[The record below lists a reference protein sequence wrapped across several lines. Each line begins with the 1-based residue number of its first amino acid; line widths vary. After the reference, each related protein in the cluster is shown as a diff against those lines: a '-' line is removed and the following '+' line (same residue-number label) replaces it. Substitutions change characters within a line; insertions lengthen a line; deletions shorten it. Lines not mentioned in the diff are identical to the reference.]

1 MMVFPL
7 LKLCKEKTPLID
19 EDGISHVIFT
29 IRSKDGE
36 RKYVVEAKNGKFYHS
51 VIVVLVRY
59 VESGKS
65 YIIL

>member
-1 MMVFPL
+1 M
-7 LKLCKEKTPLID
+7 ID

-51 VIVVLVRY
+51 VIVILVRY